1 MAISKLMFLHH
12 LAHLNLNLLLIING
26 NAHLNMKQS
35 LETGYLIINSPSHNN
50 IILRIGNNGWSNIK
64 TKDVRINVMFLT

>member
-1 MAISKLMFLHH
+1 MFLHQ
-12 LAHLNLNLLLIING
+12 LAHLNSNLLSIING

-35 LETGYLIINSPSHNN
+35 LEIGYLIINSPSRNN

-64 TKDVRINVMFLT
+64 TKDVRINVIFLT